1 MERIFFVTTRG
12 ADGNWSELT
21 NLGAQV
27 NPDQHD
33 RCPAF
38 SPNFQTFFF
47 DSERSGGFG
56 DKDLWSLPFSDKRY
70 PLDDDSITQ
79 LKSQY
84 VLPLILIAGVKIE
97 NTPLHKKLAG
107 FYAIIYVF
115 QELIATSIE

>member
-1 MERIFFVTTRG
+1 MTTRG

-27 NPDQHD
+27 NSDQHD

-56 DKDLWSLPFSDKRY
+56 DKDLWSLPFS
-70 PLDDDSITQ
+70 
-79 LKSQY
+79 
-84 VLPLILIAGVKIE
+84 
-97 NTPLHKKLAG
+97 
-107 FYAIIYVF
+107 AIKDIR
-115 QELIATSIE
+115 